1 MSARWLV
8 KSELITK
15 EESLAVPMWKRA
27 GDSGSRASA
36 GNTFIVHAESLL
48 LPGLDNC

>member
-1 MSARWLV
+1 MPARWLV
-8 KSELITK
+8 KSEQITR
-15 EESLAVPMWKRA
+15 EEPLVVPMGKRA

-36 GNTFIVHAESLL
+36 GNTFIVHTESLF